1 MNKIQKY
8 SIGAALALFYYLAY
22 SGNLSHIIA
31 YHEQHHLFLFTE
43 AYFKQQVQSEGFRL
57 HSHAYHLME
66 NT

>member
-8 SIGAALALFYYLAY
+8 SIGTVLAVFYYLAY
-22 SGNLSHIIA
+22 RGNLSHIIA

-43 AYFKQQVQSEGFRL
+43 AYFKQQVQSEGLRL